1 MKEKYKNA
9 RAFIVLLAA
18 LITMLINIKYD
29 RELLESLITLLIVI
43 VVFIVIASVA
53 IFLIDKIANMSN
65 DIIVDDFK
73 DENNEQTQE
82 EG

>member
-43 VVFIVIASVA
+43 VVFIVIANVA

-65 DIIVDDFK
+65 NIIVDDFK